1 MRWAKLLGIAGVLG
15 VLSVAGVQVY
25 RRRQQREWSEVE
37 PSELRERLHARLAA
51 SPYASD

>member
-1 MRWAKLLGIAGVLG
+1 VVGVLG
-15 VLSVAGVQVY
+15 VAGVQVY

-51 SPYASD
+51 SPYAAD